1 MNSTAPRTVRPDPGL
16 SARVLRTTPL
26 LYAEGVDP
34 ALDRPAHVRAG
45 SGIAWV
51 GGRLAV
57 VQDDAAFLALVDPA
71 TAHVRAIAL
80 EAAEGGIRQFDD
92 LRGNKHLKADLEAC
106 VTVPHGGAEVLLA
119 FGSGSSPM
127 RERVLVARRLDTDA
141 PSAELVHATALYAAL
156 RAERRFSGSEM
167 NIEGAA
173 LVGSVVRLFN
183 RGNGAA
189 RDGHLPV
196 DASCDLPLAALLA
209 YLDDPSRPPPAVEGV
224 VQHDLDALDALR
236 LGFTDATAHG
246 GAVYFSAAAEDSPD
260 ATRDGRVAG
269 SVIGVLDDA
278 GGRWTLLLD
287 AAGAPF
293 DGKVEGIA
301 FWRDRPDR
309 LWAVIDADDPERPSE
324 LCEIE
329 LSGSWPA

>member
-1 MNSTAPRTVRPDPGL
+1 MTNRRAILPDPRL
-16 SARVLRTTPL
+16 TARILRTAPL
-26 LYAEGVDP
+26 LYTEGADP
-34 ALDRPAHVRAG
+34 ELDRPAHVRAG

-51 GGRLAV
+51 GERLAV

-71 TAHVRAIAL
+71 TLEVRAIAL
-80 EAAEGGIRQFDD
+80 EAAEGGVRQFDD
-92 LRGNKHLKADLEAC
+92 ERGNKHLKADLEAC
-106 VTVPHGGAEVLLA
+106 VTVPHEGAEVLLA
-119 FGSGSSPM
+119 FGSGSTEK
-127 RERVLVARRLDTDA
+127 RERVLVARRLDTAEPAVEMVDA
-141 PSAELVHATALYAAL
+141 SPLYALL

-167 NIEGAA
+167 NVEGAA

-189 RDGHLPV
+189 RDGRQPV

-209 YLDDPSRPPPAVEGV
+209 YLGDPTGPPPAPENV
-224 VQHDLDALDALR
+224 VQHHLDAIDTLR
-236 LGFTDATAHG
+236 LGFTDAAARG
-246 GAVYFSAAAEDSPD
+246 GTVYFSAAAEDSPD

-269 SVIGVLDDA
+269 SVLGVLDEE
-278 GGRWTLLLD
+278 GGRWTLLVD

-301 FWRDRPDR
+301 FWRDHPHR
-309 LWAVIDADDPERPSE
+309 LWAVVDADDPQRPSE

-329 LSGSWPA
+329 LIGDWPA

>member
-1 MNSTAPRTVRPDPGL
+1 MQSTTPGTIRPDPAL
-16 SARVLRTTPL
+16 TARVVRSTPL
-26 LYAEGVDP
+26 LYAEGADP
-34 ALDRPAHVRAG
+34 EQDRPAHVRAG
-45 SGIAWV
+45 SGVAWV
-51 GGRLAV
+51 GERLAV

-80 EAAEGGIRQFDD
+80 EAAEGGVRQFDD
-92 LRGNKHLKADLEAC
+92 VRGNKHLKADLEAC
-106 VTVPHGGAEVLLA
+106 VTVPHEGAEVLLA
-119 FGSGSSPM
+119 FGSGSSPV
-127 RERVLVARRLDTDA
+127 RERILVGRRLETDDPA
-141 PSAELVHATALYAAL
+141 VKLVDASSLYAAL

-167 NIEGAA
+167 NVEGAA

-209 YLDDPSRPPPAVEGV
+209 YLADPSGPPPALANV
-224 VQHDLDALDALR
+224 VQHDLDAIDALR
-236 LGFTDATAHG
+236 LGFTDAAARAG
-246 GAVYFSAAAEDSPD
+246 SVYFSAAAEDSPD

-269 SVIGVLDDA
+269 SVLGYLDER

-287 AAGAPF
+287 DAGAPF
-293 DGKVEGIA
+293 TGKVEGIA

-309 LWAVIDADDPERPSE
+309 LWAVVDADDPERPSE

-329 LSGSWPA
+329 LTGEWPA

>member
-1 MNSTAPRTVRPDPGL
+1 MTTPSTIRPDPAL
-16 SARVLRTTPL
+16 SARVLRTRPL
-26 LYAEGVDP
+26 LYAEGADP
-34 ALDRPAHVRAG
+34 EQDRPAHVRAG
-45 SGIAWV
+45 SGVAWV
-51 GGRLAV
+51 GDRLVV

-71 TAHVRAIAL
+71 TAEVRAISL
-80 EAAEGGIRQFDD
+80 PAAEGGTRQFDD

-106 VTVPHGGAEVLLA
+106 VTVPQGGAEVLLA

-127 RERVLVARRLDTDA
+127 REKVLIGRRLDTAD
-141 PSAELVHATALYAAL
+141 PSVELVEASSLYAAL

-173 LVGSVVRLFN
+173 LVGNAVRLFN

-196 DASCDLPLAALLA
+196 DASCDLPLATLLA
-209 YLDDPSRPPPAVEGV
+209 YLTDPRESPPAPENVT
-224 VQHDLDALDALR
+224 QHDLDAIDSLR
-236 LGFTDATAHG
+236 LGFTDAAARG

-269 SVIGVLDDA
+269 SVIGVLDEE
-278 GGRWTLLLD
+278 GGRWTLLHDD
-287 AAGAPF
+287 AGRLFEA
-293 DGKVEGIA
+293 KVEGIA
-301 FWRDRPDR
+301 FWRDRRDR
-309 LWAVIDADDPERPSE
+309 LWAVVDADDPDRPSE

-329 LSGSWPA
+329 LLGRWP

>member
-1 MNSTAPRTVRPDPGL
+1 MTNRRAILPDPRL
-16 SARVLRTTPL
+16 TARILRTAPL
-26 LYAEGVDP
+26 LYTEGADSG
-34 ALDRPAHVRAG
+34 LDRPAHVRAG
-45 SGIAWV
+45 SGMAWV
-51 GGRLAV
+51 GERLAV

-71 TAHVRAIAL
+71 TMEVRAVAL
-80 EAAEGGIRQFDD
+80 EAAEGGVRQFDD
-92 LRGNKHLKADLEAC
+92 ERGNKHLKTDLEAC
-106 VTVPHGGAEVLLA
+106 VTLPHDGAEVLLA
-119 FGSGSSPM
+119 FGSGSTGK
-127 RERVLVARRLDTDA
+127 RERVLVARRLNTASPSTEMVDA
-141 PSAELVHATALYAAL
+141 SSLYALL

-189 RDGHLPV
+189 RDGYQPV

-209 YLDDPSRPPPAVEGV
+209 YLGDPSGPPPTPDNV
-224 VQHDLDALDALR
+224 VQHHLDAIDTLR
-236 LGFTDATAHG
+236 LGFTDATARG
-246 GAVYFSAAAEDSPD
+246 GTVYFSAAAEDSPD

-269 SVIGVLDDA
+269 SVLGVLDDE
-278 GGRWTLLLD
+278 GGRWTLLVD

-301 FWRDRPDR
+301 FWRDHTHR
-309 LWAVIDADDPERPSE
+309 LWAVVDADDPQRPSE

-329 LSGSWPA
+329 LIGDWPS

>member
-1 MNSTAPRTVRPDPGL
+1 MTAPRTIRPDSAL

-26 LYAEGVDP
+26 LYAEGADP
-34 ALDRPAHVRAG
+34 AQDRPAHVRAG
-45 SGIAWV
+45 SGVAWV
-51 GGRLAV
+51 GERLVV

-71 TAHVRAIAL
+71 TAEVRAISL
-80 EAAEGGIRQFDD
+80 PAAEGGTRQFDD
-92 LRGNKHLKADLEAC
+92 IRGNKHLKADLEAC
-106 VTVPHGGAEVLLA
+106 VTVPHGGAELFLA

-127 RERVLVARRLDTDA
+127 REKVLMGRRLDTA
-141 PSAELVHATALYAAL
+141 EPSVELVESSSLYAAL

-173 LVGSVVRLFN
+173 LVGSAVRLFN

-209 YLDDPSRPPPAVEGV
+209 YLTDPHGAPPAIENV
-224 VQHDLDALDALR
+224 VQHDLDAIDTLR
-236 LGFTDATAHG
+236 LGFTDAAARG
-246 GAVYFSAAAEDSPD
+246 GAIYFSAAAEDSPD

-269 SVIGVLDDA
+269 SAIGFLDEE
-278 GGRWTLLLD
+278 GGRWTLLHDD
-287 AAGAPF
+287 AGRLF
-293 DGKVEGIA
+293 DAKVEGIA

-309 LWAVIDADDPERPSE
+309 LWAVVDADDPERPSE

-329 LSGSWPA
+329 LLGSWP